1 MGRPVQP
8 ETGSLGSFLVSRND
22 GVRETRPTMVRVLL
36 VTHGNLG
43 SELVNTA
50 QLIVGPQTGVKVL
63 SNEELSSES
72 LCEAVQGEVRTYSQ
86 DETVIFVDVA
96 GGSCLTACKA
106 TQGECKRIR
115 VVSGVNLPM
124 VLEFFH
130 YRGKLAFD
138 ELVER
143 ILAKGRGGIQ
153 AF

>member
-1 MGRPVQP
+1 MKPHP
-8 ETGSLGSFLVSRND
+8 ERDLADMIRT
-22 GVRETRPTMVRVLL
+22 LL

-43 SELVNTA
+43 NELVNTA
-50 QLIVGPQTGVKVL
+50 QLIVGPQEGVKIL

-72 LCEAVQGEVRTYSQ
+72 LYEAVRGEISNYGQ

-106 TQGECKRIR
+106 VQGEGKRIR
-115 VVSGVNLPM
+115 VLSGVNLPM

-130 YRGKLAFD
+130 YRGKLPFE

-143 ILAKGRGGIQ
+143 VLMKGRTGIQ
-153 AF
+153 TI